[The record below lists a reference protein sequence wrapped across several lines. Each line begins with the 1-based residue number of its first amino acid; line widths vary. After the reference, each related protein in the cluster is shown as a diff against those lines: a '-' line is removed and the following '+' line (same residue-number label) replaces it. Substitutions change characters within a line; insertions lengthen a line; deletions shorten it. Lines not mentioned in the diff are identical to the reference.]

1 MSGHQLRSQN
11 IAAKRTQPLG
21 LDVPSRRACVNCRQR
36 KVRCDIGDKG
46 VPCTNCSTHSR
57 PGCRSCPNKK
67 QLRQSLRQSAV
78 LAPLRPR
85 QSINA
90 PTTASSSAVATEASS
105 PDEGGEIE
113 LGAHVLNDNDA
124 RDAELGHR
132 TRAHFIGND
141 LSNCNYLFR
150 QSSSNVGYDNVFHFN
165 NGQLES
171 SEDWYERHGVSGEAL
186 ERPDTQLERRLVRA
200 YFDMINP
207 GWPIVD
213 EDLFMT
219 QYRGEDP
226 ANPTC
231 LTLLNAIMLVGAH
244 ALASHDE
251 TMVPLLR
258 VFFQRTKILF
268 DCESWP
274 DRLVYIQVPLLMTW
288 YSDANA
294 WYWIG
299 IATRT
304 AMAIGLHRDTS
315 HSKMMPVYKRVY
327 TRLWWVLF
335 QFDTIASLSAGR
347 PQVINL
353 DDSDVPDLQPC
364 HVENLPGAEIEFVIF
379 HAQLCKIISETTRK
393 GWSLRATPEAK
404 LEAIKTAD
412 ELLGSLIL
420 SIPKRLQLTIS
431 CLDLWRAHFYLT
443 YYNFVLL
450 IHRPSPKSRK
460 GSSIEGQEDA
470 ILCREATVTIASMF
484 EVLLSKKFISSLWLY
499 SNHVVFTATIHI
511 INEINTN
518 KTLLA
523 AKSRQTLH
531 TFWEVLK
538 ELAKYWNYAGGL
550 LKVLEQRA
558 SRPRGDRVHAPGEPS
573 LNLQIDGPSFEQP
586 TGVSLTWSNNDNVPP
601 TDSNV
606 DLTNAGF
613 NTYAATDPQN
623 IPIDLLGG
631 SQDPTL
637 NNLFLM
643 DTSAFDFLFSE
654 DIS

>member
-1 MSGHQLRSQN
+1 MSSHRLRSQN
-11 IAAKRTQPLG
+11 IAAKRTQPSG
-21 LDVPSRRACVNCRQR
+21 VDVPTRRACVNCRQR
-36 KVRCDIGDKG
+36 KIRCDIVDKG
-46 VPCTNCSTHSR
+46 VPCTNCSAQNR

-67 QLRQSLRQSAV
+67 EVKQSLRQLAV

-85 QSINA
+85 QPNDS
-90 PTTASSSAVATEASS
+90 PTAASSFAAAPEVQPT
-105 PDEGGEIE
+105 DEGGEIE

-150 QSSSNVGYDNVFHFN
+150 QSSSNVNYDNVFHFN

-171 SEDWYERHGVSGEAL
+171 SEDWYERHGVLGEPL
-186 ERPDTQLERRLVRA
+186 KRPDKQLEMRLIRA
-200 YFDMINP
+200 YFDIINR

-219 QYRGEDP
+219 QYHGHDP
-226 ANPTC
+226 TNPVC
-231 LTLLNAIMLVGAH
+231 LTILNAIMLVGAH
-244 ALASHDE
+244 ALASQDE
-251 TMVPLLR
+251 SMIPLLR
-258 VFFQRTKILF
+258 VFFQRTKTLF
-268 DCESWP
+268 ECESWP
-274 DRLVYIQVPLLMTW
+274 DRLVYIQVPLLLTW

-294 WYWIG
+294 WHWIG

-335 QFDTIASLSAGR
+335 QFDTIASVSAGR

-353 DDSDVPDLQPC
+353 DDSDVPDIQPC
-364 HVENLPGAEIEFVIF
+364 HLEHLSGAEFEFVVC
-379 HAQLCKIISETTRK
+379 HVQLCKIISETTRK
-393 GWSLRATPEAK
+393 GWSLCATPEEK
-404 LEAIKTAD
+404 LQAIKKAD
-412 ELLGSLIL
+412 ESLGNLLL

-431 CLDLWRAHFYLT
+431 CLDLWQAHFYLT

-450 IHRPSPKSRK
+450 LHRPAPKSRK
-460 GSSIEGQEDA
+460 DGSIETQEDA
-470 ILCREATVTIASMF
+470 ILCREAAVAVASIF
-484 EVLLSKKFISSLWLY
+484 EVLLSKRLISSLWLY

-511 INEINTN
+511 INEISTN
-518 KTLLA
+518 KPLLA
-523 AKSRQTLH
+523 AKSRHTLH
-531 TFWEVLK
+531 TFWKALR

-558 SRPRGDRVHAPGEPS
+558 SRPRGERVHAPGEPS
-573 LNLQIDGPSFEQP
+573 LNLQVDGPSFEQP
-586 TGVSLTWSNNDNVPP
+586 KAGPSTWSGNDNVVQSDPDANMVEVGFD
-601 TDSNV
+601 TYES
-606 DLTNAGF
+606 TNS
-613 NTYAATDPQN
+613 QN
-623 IPIDLLGG
+623 ITMDFLTGG
-631 SQDPTL
+631 QDP
-637 NNLFLM
+637 
-643 DTSAFDFLFSE
+643 E

>member
-1 MSGHQLRSQN
+1 MVNWSP
-11 IAAKRTQPLG
+11 AKT
-21 LDVPSRRACVNCRQR
+21 
-36 KVRCDIGDKG
+36 
-46 VPCTNCSTHSR
+46 
-57 PGCRSCPNKK
+57 
-67 QLRQSLRQSAV
+67 
-78 LAPLRPR
+78 
-85 QSINA
+85 
-90 PTTASSSAVATEASS
+90 
-105 PDEGGEIE
+105 
-113 LGAHVLNDNDA
+113 
-124 RDAELGHR
+124 
-132 TRAHFIGND
+132 
-141 LSNCNYLFR
+141 
-150 QSSSNVGYDNVFHFN
+150 
-165 NGQLES
+165 
-171 SEDWYERHGVSGEAL
+171 
-186 ERPDTQLERRLVRA
+186 
-200 YFDMINP
+200 
-207 GWPIVD
+207 VD
-213 EDLFMT
+213 EELFMT

-226 ANPTC
+226 ANPAC

-258 VFFQRTKILF
+258 VFFQRTKTLF
-268 DCESWP
+268 ECESWP
-274 DRLVYIQVPLLMTW
+274 DRLVFIQVPLLMTW

-335 QFDTIASLSAGR
+335 QFDTIASVSAGR

-364 HVENLPGAEIEFVIF
+364 HVENLPRAEIEFVIF
-379 HAQLCKIISETTRK
+379 YAQLCKIISETTRK

-404 LEAIKTAD
+404 LEAIKKAD
-412 ELLGSLIL
+412 ELLGLLNL
-420 SIPKRLQLTIS
+420 SIPKRLQLATS
-431 CLDLWRAHFYLT
+431 CLDIWQAHFYLT

-450 IHRPSPKSRK
+450 IHRPAPKSRK
-460 GSSIEGQEDA
+460 NGSMDGQEDA

-484 EVLLSKKFISSLWLY
+484 EALMSKKLISSLWLY

-511 INEINTN
+511 INEISTN

-531 TFWEVLK
+531 TFLEVLQ

-558 SRPRGDRVHAPGEPS
+558 SRSRGGRVHAPGEAS

-586 TGVSLTWSNNDNVPP
+586 TGVSSTWSNSDNALP
-601 TDSNV
+601 TDPNV
-606 DLTNAGF
+606 ELTDAGF
-613 NTYAATDPQN
+613 NTYTATGPPN
-623 IPIDLLGG
+623 IPIDILGG
-631 SQDPTL
+631 SQDPIF
-637 NNLFLM
+637 NDLFLM

-654 DIS
+654 NIS